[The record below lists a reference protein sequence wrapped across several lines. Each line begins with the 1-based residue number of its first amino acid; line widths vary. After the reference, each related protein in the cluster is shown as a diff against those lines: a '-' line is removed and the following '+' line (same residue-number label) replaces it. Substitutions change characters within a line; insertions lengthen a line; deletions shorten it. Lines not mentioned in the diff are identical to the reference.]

1 MDDEFTIFFWN
12 YWSPSSGAT
21 LSKMA
26 RDIWDLRKT
35 RPRAAI
41 ANFIYNKIAKMENI
55 KSSVMKKVSLFK
67 QLLFTLLYFEKIG
80 VKLCLLAFYGFVNML
95 SDNTCRSS
103 HRRCS
108 IKGVSKNFVNF
119 KGKHQQQSLLLNKVT
134 GLGCYL
140 FSLSLN
146 EIMSC

>member
-1 MDDEFTIFFWN
+1 
-12 YWSPSSGAT
+12 
-21 LSKMA
+21 
-26 RDIWDLRKT
+26 
-35 RPRAAI
+35 
-41 ANFIYNKIAKMENI
+41 MENI

-140 FSLSLN
+140 FLLSLN